1 VEAFDVL
8 GGGDE
13 VPEELWE
20 VDVHGSKKERG
31 EGREGAFE
39 GELGSRDMVGG
50 RAEERIWVC
59 WED

>member
-1 VEAFDVL
+1 VL